1 MKKKLLI
8 IPIFIIF
15 IVLLGAF
22 SSEYQNKK
30 SNKKMKLENKIDSAS
45 YAIGVNIGQ
54 NLKAQGLTELNVNAI
69 SAALGDVFS
78 KNDLQIS
85 EQDAGKIVQEFV
97 EETTK
102 KRIEANKTNG
112 AKFLEE
118 NAKKSGVITLPSGL
132 QYEIITEG
140 SGAKPTASNKVKT
153 HYHGTLIDGTVFDSS
168 VKRGEPLTFPV
179 GGVIKGWQEALQ
191 LMSVGSK
198 WKLYVPYNLAYGERG
213 AGGAIAPFS
222 TLIFEV
228 ELLEIIEE

>member
-69 SAALGDVFS
+69 SAALGDVFA